1 MPLYGLTGGIATGKS
16 YIDRC
21 FVDLGAHLIDADLIA
36 REVVEPDKPAWKKIV
51 DHFGESILNP
61 DRTLDRKKLGK
72 RVFAN
77 REELKRLESFIHPEV
92 FKREDELVREIRDK
106 DPDAII
112 IVDAALM
119 IESGSYKR
127 FDKVILVVV
136 DESIQ
141 LERLM
146 NRDGISKEEAL
157 QKISS
162 QMPQSEK
169 RKFADFIIDSSG
181 TRDESKSQVEELFQK
196 L

>member
-21 FVDLGAHLIDADLIA
+21 FVDLGTHLIDADLIA

-51 DHFGESILNP
+51 DYFGESILNP

-77 REELKRLESFIHPEV
+77 REDLKRLESFIHPEV
-92 FKREDELVREIRDK
+92 FNRENELVREIRDK

-112 IVDAALM
+112 VVDAALM

-136 DESIQ
+136 EESIQ

-146 NRDGISKEEAL
+146 NRDGISKEEAI

-169 RKFADFIIDSSG
+169 RKYADYIIDTSR
-181 TRDESKSQVEELFQK
+181 TREESKSQVEELFQK

>member
-1 MPLYGLTGGIATGKS
+1 LYGLTGGIATGKS

-21 FVDLGAHLIDADLIA
+21 FVDLGTHLIDADLIA

-51 DHFGESILNP
+51 DYFGESILNP

-77 REELKRLESFIHPEV
+77 REDLKRLESFIHPEV
-92 FKREDELVREIRDK
+92 FNRENELVREIRDK

-112 IVDAALM
+112 VVDAALM

-136 DESIQ
+136 EESIQ

-146 NRDGISKEEAL
+146 NRDGISKEEAI

-169 RKFADFIIDSSG
+169 RKYADYIIDTSR
-181 TRDESKSQVEELFQK
+181 TREESKSQVEELFQK